1 MTRSSRAAATRVHQL
16 DLKTPLP
23 ARDAVLRNSA
33 NEAELNSL
41 ICEPILIDEQYLQQV
56 TQHHRLVVTG
66 DDAVPTQVSKGRK
79 IPRLDI
85 ATTQEE
91 ADLIITQQ
99 AIHLAKEDGE
109 SRVCVLC
116 DDTDVFALLVY
127 FFSREQLQSSVM
139 MESPIHGRSCIDI
152 KETARQHDAIIPAI
166 LPLHALTGCDSFAAT
181 YGLGKTEAI
190 TVARKGYTLDLLG
203 QPMADID
210 KVVKQATVF
219 IAACYGLKTP
229 CSSMTDCRQQQWA
242 QKIGNPQQLQSSAV
256 CHLQLRHLNRISVEH
271 ITKSLCGIVLSVEI
285 PLP

>member
-1 MTRSSRAAATRVHQL
+1 MM
-16 DLKTPLP
+16 
-23 ARDAVLRNSA
+23 
-33 NEAELNSL
+33 
-41 ICEPILIDEQYLQQV
+41 
-56 TQHHRLVVTG
+56 
-66 DDAVPTQVSKGRK
+66 PTQVSKGPK

-109 SRVCVLC
+109 SRVCVLY

-127 FFSREQLQSSVM
+127 LLSREQLQSFM
-139 MESPIHGRSCIDI
+139 TMESPIHG
-152 KETARQHDAIIPAI
+152 
-166 LPLHALTGCDSFAAT
+166 CDSVAAT
-181 YGLGKTEAI
+181 YGLGKTKAI

-229 CSSMTDCRQQQWA
+229 CSSMTDCRQHQWA
-242 QKIGNPQQLQSSAV
+242 QKIGKSSAAQKLCSLPPTTEEFEQNV
-256 CHLQLRHLNRISVEH
+256 RRAHHQVALWYSALGGVPPAMNAIEYGWESDDTNR
-271 ITKSLCGIVLSVEI
+271 
-285 PLP
+285 

>member
-1 MTRSSRAAATRVHQL
+1 M
-16 DLKTPLP
+16 
-23 ARDAVLRNSA
+23 
-33 NEAELNSL
+33 
-41 ICEPILIDEQYLQQV
+41 

-85 ATTQEE
+85 ATTEEE

-99 AIHLAKEDGE
+99 AIHLAKEDVE

-127 FFSREQLQSSVM
+127 FFSRKQLQSSM
-139 MESPIHGRSCIDI
+139 TMESPIHGRSCIYI

-166 LPLHALTGCDSFAAT
+166 LPLHALTGCDSVAAT
-181 YGLGKTEAI
+181 YGLGKTKAI

-203 QPMADID
+203 QPMAAID

-219 IAACYGLKTP
+219 IATCYGLKTP

-242 QKIGNPQQLQSSAV
+242 QKIGKSSAAPKL
-256 CHLQLRHLNRISVEH
+256 C
-271 ITKSLCGIVLSVEI
+271 SLPPTTEAFEQNVHRAHHQVALWYT
-285 PLP
+285 

>member
-1 MTRSSRAAATRVHQL
+1 M
-16 DLKTPLP
+16 
-23 ARDAVLRNSA
+23 
-33 NEAELNSL
+33 
-41 ICEPILIDEQYLQQV
+41 

-66 DDAVPTQVSKGRK
+66 DDAVTTQVSKGRK

-99 AIHLAKEDGE
+99 AIHLAKEDEE